1 MTDER
6 NVHRSTTRFLSGA
19 MVVVGIALV
28 VRALAGGG
36 GPLSVGVIAGVLFV
50 AAGAG
55 RYWLTLR
62 SR

>member
-1 MTDER
+1 MPEPR

-19 MVVVGIALV
+19 MVVVGLMLV
-28 VRALAGGG
+28 TRSLVNGG

-55 RYWLTLR
+55 RYWLTTR
-62 SR
+62 QR